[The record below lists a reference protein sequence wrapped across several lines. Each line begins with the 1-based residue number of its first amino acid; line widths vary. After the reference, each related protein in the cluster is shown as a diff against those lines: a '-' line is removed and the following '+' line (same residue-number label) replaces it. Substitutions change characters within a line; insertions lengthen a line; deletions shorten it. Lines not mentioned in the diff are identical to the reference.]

1 MHYSVYTASSSFWC
15 SCCGCDNWIRVSV
28 SCSCA
33 ETAFWKVHQLASS
46 ESAAEGLEP
55 VLRRQKAFHSPS
67 LPVELHKL

>member
-1 MHYSVYTASSSFWC
+1 MHYSVYTASSSFRC

-33 ETAFWKVHQLASS
+33 EAASWKVHQLASS

-55 VLRRQKAFHSPS
+55 VLGRQKAFHSPS